1 MEKFLVKFNH
11 SQASSSRNVNPSSLI
26 NDLNLDSLEAD
37 LGKRVPIAHYNPQIK
52 DEVRKHY
59 IQKGFCQPKMDSY
72 PPTEIGKRMRQFCK
86 IWFEGPYSKWL
97 EYSVEKDY
105 VYCLCCYL
113 FKDDFFHGSTSE
125 FYTKTG
131 FRSWNRALERFRKHV
146 GDVNSIHDKCFNK
159 MLDLSNHHQSIQ
171 VVIDKHSQK
180 LKNEYR
186 MHLEASIDVSR
197 LLLQYG
203 LPFRDIVNA
212 CAKETL
218 KAIIGDLNGDYFGI
232 LVDESKDISHKEQMA
247 LVLRFVN
254 KNGEVVERFID
265 LVHVSD
271 TSACSLKKA
280 IYFLLFVHSLSPSK
294 IREQGYDGAS
304 NMKGEINGLKT
315 LIMKDSPSAYYIHC
329 FAHQLQLTLVAIAK
343 KHLDVEDL
351 FDHVSNVLNVVG
363 GSFKRRDLLRDHQ
376 AKKLEQLFESG
387 EVQKAKDYIK
397 KRGLQ
402 RPVILVGDHISKL

>member
-1 MEKFLVKFNH
+1 MEKFLAKFNH
-11 SQASSSRNVNPSSLI
+11 SQASSSTNVNPSSLI
-26 NDLNLDSLEAD
+26 DNLNLDSLEAD
-37 LGKRVPIAHYNPQIK
+37 PGKRVPIAHYNPPIK

-59 IQKGFCQPKMDSY
+59 IQKGPCQPKMDSY
-72 PPTEIGKRMRQFCK
+72 PPIEIGKRAPQFCK

-97 EYSVEKDY
+97 EYSAEKDS

-131 FRSWNRALERFRKHV
+131 FRSWNRALERFRKYV

-159 MLDLSNHHQSIQ
+159 MLDLSNHHLSIQ
-171 VVIDKHSQK
+171 VVIDNHSQK

-186 MHLEASIDVSR
+186 MRLEASIDVSR
-197 LLLQYG
+197 LLLQYE
-203 LPFRDIVNA
+203 LPFRGHDESEPSINQGFFLEFLRWHGDKHRDVGKVILQNAPQNDTLTCPMIQKDIANA

-218 KAIIGDLNGDYFGI
+218 KAIIEDLNGDYFGI

-247 LVLRFVN
+247 LILRFVN
-254 KNGEVVERFID
+254 KNGEVVERFIG

-280 IYFLLFVHSLSPSK
+280 IYSLLSVHSLSPFK
-294 IREQGYDGAS
+294 IRGQGYDGAS

-315 LIMKDSPSAYYIHC
+315 LK
-329 FAHQLQLTLVAIAK
+329 
-343 KHLDVEDL
+343 
-351 FDHVSNVLNVVG
+351 
-363 GSFKRRDLLRDHQ
+363 
-376 AKKLEQLFESG
+376 
-387 EVQKAKDYIK
+387 
-397 KRGLQ
+397 
-402 RPVILVGDHISKL
+402 